1 MSGQPRKLATH
12 LLREKISHTVE
23 NRDRTVVPNAEMN
36 AIDTQFQLL
45 AEYALLIEQ
54 GFLNKSYTAVYEPAV
69 NGLDVALLYLEKR
82 RNAQVQIIKLSTE
95 LQRVNQVNKNLQAQ
109 LTQSTQESER
119 LRKLT
124 MDVSTKFNDLVE
136 NRADLARRYNRL
148 IDENREL
155 RSIIEQGGE
164 LMANSETKI
173 IQSLTERVREL
184 EAEQR
189 ISRVDGARQS
199 ASMKQESCCLV
210 DSVAQSFEESDLGEF
225 AQNGR
230 FENASI

>member
-1 MSGQPRKLATH
+1 MSEQPRKLATH

-23 NRDRTVVPNAEMN
+23 NRDRTVIPNAEMN

-45 AEYALLIEQ
+45 AEYALLVEQ

-69 NGLDVALLYLEKR
+69 NGLDVALLYLTKR

-95 LQRVNQVNKNLQAQ
+95 LERVNQVNKNLQAQ
-109 LTQSTQESER
+109 VNQSTQEAER

-124 MDVSTKFNDLVE
+124 MEVSTKFNDLVE
-136 NRADLARRYNRL
+136 NRADLARRYNKL
-148 IDENREL
+148 IDDNREL

-164 LMANSETKI
+164 LMANSEAKT
-173 IQSLTERVREL
+173 IQALTERVREL